1 MADPS
6 GSSSGSA
13 ICSAIG
19 LAAFALGTETDG
31 SIVSPSSRNNLVG
44 IKPTVGLTSR
54 AGGQSS
60 ASGMSDLL
68 YADDMLIWKVIPIS
82 VHQDTIGPIARSV
95 TDAAIVLSIMAGQD
109 PLDNF
114 TSIAPQTVPDYT
126 KALNKNGLKGVR
138 LGIPRL
144 FQGSDPNIIA
154 AFNQSLT
161 VFKELGATIVDGTEF
176 PSAQEMLSS
185 KNVETTVL
193 TTDFKVFDTHSLP
206 ALLE

>member
-1 MADPS
+1 M
-6 GSSSGSA
+6 
-13 ICSAIG
+13 
-19 LAAFALGTETDG
+19 F
-31 SIVSPSSRNNLVG
+31 
-44 IKPTVGLTSR
+44 
-54 AGGQSS
+54 
-60 ASGMSDLL
+60 
-68 YADDMLIWKVIPIS
+68 IWQVIPIS

-126 KALNKNGLKGVR
+126 KALNKYGLEGVR

-154 AFNQSLT
+154 AFNQSLA

-176 PSAQEMLSS
+176 PSAQEILQSA
-185 KNVETTVL
+185 NETTVL
-193 TTDFKVFDTHSLP
+193 TTDFKVFGTDSLH
-206 ALLE
+206 AL